1 MVRLG
6 NGSPS
11 QNLRGE
17 SGPATI
23 DPFIIN
29 FKIDGEDNEVS
40 LNEEGELTID
50 GVVIGVGESELEIN
64 TCVDLSDKFLRTN
77 YWYYLRGAVLA

>member
-40 LNEEGELTID
+40 LN
-50 GVVIGVGESELEIN
+50 
-64 TCVDLSDKFLRTN
+64 
-77 YWYYLRGAVLA
+77 